1 MITFQEIPLHFNLS
15 FQKVSNKV
23 VFTIA
28 FLFFM
33 DAAYSQ
39 FKVIKIPSE
48 DIYINY
54 FYKQKQTKRN
64 KNDSIYFLCKT
75 VSPTQFFLE
84 KYLNGQKVFRKKY
97 KIVMAKDG
105 LNVNERVRDS
115 TGATKIIQK
124 KALYY
129 NAVEMVRKKS

>member
-1 MITFQEIPLHFNLS
+1 M
-15 FQKVSNKV
+15 KKV
-23 VFTIA
+23 VFVIA

-39 FKVIKIPSE
+39 FKVVKIPSE

-64 KNDSIYFLCKT
+64 KNDSTYFLCKT
-75 VSPTQFFLE
+75 VSPSQFFFE
-84 KYLNGQKVFRKKY
+84 KYLNGQKVFRKKF
-97 KIVMAKDG
+97 KIVMAKDS

-115 TGATKIIQK
+115 TGAPKIIQK
-124 KALYY
+124 KTLYY
-129 NAVEMVRKKS
+129 NAVEMVRKKA

>member
-1 MITFQEIPLHFNLS
+1 
-15 FQKVSNKV
+15 
-23 VFTIA
+23 
-28 FLFFM
+28 M

-39 FKVIKIPSE
+39 FKVVKIHSE

-54 FYKQKQTKRN
+54 FYKQKQTKLN
-64 KNDSIYFLCKT
+64 KNDSIYFLCET
-75 VSPTQFFLE
+75 VSPSQFYLE
-84 KYLNGQKVFRKKY
+84 KYLKGQKVFRKKY
-97 KIVMAKDG
+97 KIVMAMDS

-115 TGATKIIQK
+115 TGAPKIIRK

>member
-1 MITFQEIPLHFNLS
+1 MLAT
-15 FQKVSNKV
+15 
-23 VFTIA
+23 
-28 FLFFM
+28 
-33 DAAYSQ
+33 YSQ
-39 FKVIKIPSE
+39 FKVVKIPSE

-64 KNDSIYFLCKT
+64 QNDSTYCLCKT
-75 VSPTQFFLE
+75 VSPSQFILE

-97 KIVMAKDG
+97 KIVMAKDS

-115 TGATKIIQK
+115 TGSPKIIQK
-124 KALYY
+124 KTLYY